1 MRAFLVV
8 LLPKAV
14 EFALLGCEVARH
26 GPGGFRLQGAV
37 HTFMSAMVPQHR
49 KADARQLVGQRARSL
64 TMLSWNPSFTR

>member
-8 LLPKAV
+8 SKAV
-14 EFALLGCEVARH
+14 ELALLGGEVARR